1 MAYSRRFSFFEI
13 APVNFDKTG
22 NSFADVPVTCVTAG
36 CGYLWIGD
44 EDGFMHCMNSSF
56 CISSFRAHLLPVR
69 HCVQAKNADL
79 LVTVG
84 ADEPYDE
91 KLCVWNTRKWS
102 LTSKTSHPVC
112 CRTVKAAPPDK
123 QAGEVTCIEVADSL
137 ETVLLGHSSGLVQLI
152 MGDLN
157 SDRHCRRLILHEFSG
172 PVTGLSFYSTT
183 KTKRKTGG
191 QPLVEEINGGS
202 RSRVARRKPAN
213 SSTNLAADSS
223 LSGST
228 DDINSTAGFGPL
240 HQAIV
245 FASSEDTLE
254 SILLGKKG
262 EPVRKTTLDKFG
274 CRPNCSRLVFDAE
287 KSVPPRL
294 IMAHKDAVY
303 FYESE
308 ARGPCYAIE
317 GDKRGLYAYK
327 NYLIAIKVNS
337 LRPKSSSPA
346 PPVDFP
352 NAHSRVTIFEYKN
365 KFVAGEFAIP
375 WVHSIITDWG
385 GLFALCIER
394 ASSGSAVR
402 IFELIEKDTQSKL
415 DSLFAKKNFN
425 LAIAVAMSENFGG
438 EELAHIHRRC
448 ADHLFSQKEYDA
460 AVKEYCQTIGVVEPS
475 YVVLRFLEN
484 GLINQLARYLEA
496 LHEPSNAEHLTK
508 EHTALLLNSY
518 ARLDDEAR
526 IDSFLSMLS
535 TQPKIGNE
543 FYPCVNVLRRAGYP
557 RQALRLASLSGSPTD
572 CVRILVEDLKDFP
585 SALHEINRLPF
596 EEALN
601 MICTYGSLL
610 IEALP
615 TETAELLD
623 KLCSNPKAGRLN
635 VQHFLKIFVNNRTGL
650 MQFLERYILKPNSTK
665 AVSSVVE
672 TLLELVL
679 FEREAALK
687 EGGENSPLVKRL
699 GDLAMH
705 LLRDSSL
712 PYGSD
717 KALVLCSQ
725 RKFFEG
731 CLFLWEKNRQ
741 YNRILGHHMAQ
752 NDIEAVIST
761 CEKFGRD
768 LPSLWLEALKFTADK
783 PEASEHLTEILIHV
797 EANNL
802 ASPLVVLKLLTSVD
816 PSKCCKLGS
825 VKGYLLRYL
834 EAGRQKVEANE
845 AEMQSLR
852 EETLR
857 NREIVRQL
865 KTRVKI
871 FQQQKC
877 AVCDQALQPPSVH
890 FLCDHS
896 YHEACFE
903 NYSNEDQQC
912 PECTPRNRQLLAEA
926 EKAATADSRSNP
938 QLPNS
943 PVAVCDLLEQL
954 KTVLGSQQKPRAIPG
969 VAAPLSSAVG
979 SLLGGGAMQA
989 PLTGAKQRQP
999 TVVTPAAINRP
1010 QGTKLRPA
1018 APPVKSHPRSLA
1030 DSGLGSTLPPSAP
1043 PNPFS
1048 IPLPASVLTQ
1058 APASM
1063 ASPLLQPRSSQVVA
1077 VAQKVESRVNMPVVA
1092 ANPFDED
1099 AMGED
1104 VANNNGHNDTFDRD
1118 RPEKATALGRQ
1129 EEGKAVEE
1137 GDYPTHLNPFA

>member
-1 MAYSRRFSFFEI
+1 MAAVKINRFSAHEI
-13 APVNFDKTG
+13 RTRITRLPIDSTTQRCLVISEF
-22 NSFADVPVTCVTAG
+22 TA
-36 CGYLWIGD
+36 L
-44 EDGFMHCMNSSF
+44 
-56 CISSFRAHLLPVR
+56 
-69 HCVQAKNADL
+69 
-79 LVTVG
+79 
-84 ADEPYDE
+84 
-91 KLCVWNTRKWS
+91 
-102 LTSKTSHPVC
+102 
-112 CRTVKAAPPDK
+112 
-123 QAGEVTCIEVADSL
+123 
-137 ETVLLGHSSGLVQLI
+137 GLVFCKPFDAVLNPNGFLPPNVPPFKAFAHDLELRVLGYGNGNLLMRHLI
-152 MGDLN
+152 THFILGILDITGPSAPTAKQPPQPN
-157 SDRHCRRLILHEFSG
+157 GPCSDRHVVHDDYRYPAAVDHRHLHHPYHKVHGGDSHQSSHSHHRAEYSQRPSTTDLTSRDLDTVLTPSRWDHSFTSRTNLVVYMRIHST
-172 PVTGLSFYSTT
+172 VTG
-183 KTKRKTGG
+183 
-191 QPLVEEINGGS
+191 E
-202 RSRVARRKPAN
+202 
-213 SSTNLAADSS
+213 
-223 LSGST
+223 
-228 DDINSTAGFGPL
+228 
-240 HQAIV
+240 
-245 FASSEDTLE
+245 
-254 SILLGKKG
+254 
-262 EPVRKTTLDKFG
+262 
-274 CRPNCSRLVFDAE
+274 
-287 KSVPPRL
+287 SVPGAPTYTRRIRL
-294 IMAHKDAVY
+294 PCEQCLHKFTHPMGRLGQTRLRENLRSDAQQPPTL
-303 FYESE
+303 SCGR
-308 ARGPCYAIE
+308 RG
-317 GDKRGLYAYK
+317 D
-327 NYLIAIKVNS
+327 
-337 LRPKSSSPA
+337 
-346 PPVDFP
+346 
-352 NAHSRVTIFEYKN
+352 
-365 KFVAGEFAIP
+365 
-375 WVHSIITDWG
+375 
-385 GLFALCIER
+385 
-394 ASSGSAVR
+394 
-402 IFELIEKDTQSKL
+402 
-415 DSLFAKKNFN
+415 
-425 LAIAVAMSENFGG
+425 
-438 EELAHIHRRC
+438 
-448 ADHLFSQKEYDA
+448 
-460 AVKEYCQTIGVVEPS
+460 
-475 YVVLRFLEN
+475 EN

-518 ARLDDEAR
+518 ARLDDEMR

-585 SALHEINRLPF
+585 SALQEINTLPF

-601 MICTYGSLL
+601 MICAYGSLL

-615 TETAELLD
+615 TETAEMLD

-687 EGGENSPLVKRL
+687 EGDENSPLAKRL

-752 NDIEAVIST
+752 NDIEAVVST

-783 PEASEHLTEILIHV
+783 PEASEHLTEILTHV

-834 EAGRQKVEANE
+834 EAGRQKVETNE

-954 KTVLGSQQKPRAIPG
+954 KTVLGSQQKPRASPG

-989 PLTGAKQRQP
+989 PLTGAQRRQP

-1048 IPLPASVLTQ
+1048 TPLPASVRTQ

-1063 ASPLLQPRSSQVVA
+1063 ASPLLQLRSSRVVA
-1077 VAQKVESRVNMPVVA
+1077 AAQKDVSRVNLPVVA
-1092 ANPFDED
+1092 TNPFDED

-1104 VANNNGHNDTFDRD
+1104 VANNNGMSHNDTSDRD
-1118 RPEKATALGRQ
+1118 RPEKAAPMGRQ
-1129 EEGKAVEE
+1129 EEGKEEE